1 MYQGRK
7 VPVPSTLTKKGT
19 EQQVSK
25 ELNSGFRQGLIQSV
39 AVVCEGN

>member
-7 VPVPSTLTKKGT
+7 VPSTLTKEGNEKK
-19 EQQVSK
+19 QQVSK
-25 ELNSGFRQGLIQSV
+25 EINSGFRQGLIQSV